1 MKLIKEAVT
10 PFIMFIFYL
19 LFSIIPSI
27 SDFAKKYNFSL
38 IWTLV
43 ILGLGIQLLKLYKNI
58 SDLRNE
64 IKDLKTGIDNRNNKI
79 SELSEK
85 NSDLKDE
92 LQTKNIVQQVSQ
104 ANMVQQVNQ
113 HPLTISGTAE
123 EIKSLLNVSPSPY
136 SQLVPN
142 NGDE

>member
-27 SDFAKKYNFSL
+27 SDFEKKYNFSL

-64 IKDLKTGIDNRNNKI
+64 IKDLKTGIDDRNNKI

-92 LQTKNIVQQVSQ
+92 LQTKNIVQQV
-104 ANMVQQVNQ
+104 NQ
-113 HPLTISGTAE
+113 TNE
-123 EIKSLLNVSPSPY
+123 EIVIKGSADAMKSFLKPSLSPF
-136 SQLVPN
+136 SQSIPDN
-142 NGDE
+142 AHE